1 MSLFI
6 SSVAFKVFNSGTRS
20 VGKTAFRLVGTSGVV
35 YICDII
41 QLHNHH
47 KSRSISELIRGK
59 LKDLQKLLKYING
72 ITTFVS
78 NALLSTGVLPIIL
91 ALYLTD
97 LFVIT

>member
-1 MSLFI
+1 MSLFT

-20 VGKTAFRLVGTSGVV
+20 VGRTAFGLAGTSGIV
-35 YICDII
+35 YICGII

-47 KSRSISELIRGK
+47 KSRSISELITGK
-59 LKDLQKLLKYING
+59 LRDLQKLLKYNNG

-91 ALYLTD
+91 VLYLTD
-97 LFVIT
+97 LFVFT